1 MNKILRY
8 GLQGVNYALF
18 VAVVWYFSINPP
30 YHQLEDNQAVIVLS
44 FTHATK
50 LREACR
56 KLSQQELMKLAPN
69 MRLATDCPRERSP
82 MVLELYLDD
91 KLLTKTT
98 VEPTGF
104 HKDQGVN
111 VFKRIKVNAGQ
122 HTLRLWMNDNINI
135 KSPTYRY
142 EQIVALKPEQQL
154 LIDFNANS
162 GGFFTN

>member
-1 MNKILRY
+1 MNRILRY
-8 GLQGVNYALF
+8 GLQAFYYTLF
-18 VAVVWYFSINPP
+18 MVVVWYFSFKPS
-30 YHQLEDNQAVIVLS
+30 YHQLAENQAVITLS

-82 MVLELYLDD
+82 MQLELYLDD
-91 KLLTKTT
+91 KLLTKAT

-111 VFKRIKVNAGQ
+111 IFQRIKVVAGK
-122 HTLRLWMNDNINI
+122 HSLRLWMNDNINI
-135 KSPTYRY
+135 KGPTYRY
-142 EQIVALKPEQQL
+142 EQNIILKPEQQL
-154 LIDFNANS
+154 LIDFDAGS
-162 GGFFTN
+162 GGFFTS